1 MSLLLLLET
10 PVFPPLALV
19 LLFVVYMVLRPS
31 RGGKVVDT
39 EEDGARLSD
48 DEVKGL
54 IDRAI
59 EAKKRQDLLK
69 AGWLYEQGKLWV
81 KAAECYQ
88 SAGDG
93 LWAAELFTRGG
104 AHRRAGELY
113 RLKGYAL
120 EAGRTLEQ
128 GGLLGDAGVNYA
140 VAGDL
145 PRAARLF
152 EQAGR
157 PEQAAELYF
166 RLGMFHQAGS
176 LFEKARSRSRAADS
190 YERMIETL
198 GRKTLQADVQIARI
212 LEKEGRHDATIRF
225 LEAVGEV
232 MAALRTAIRHGR
244 DDEALRLYRKYRE
257 ILAGPLLKGAS
268 EGKLSA
274 TVLADL
280 FERAGDHVPAARMA
294 QVLGQWRRV
303 AELYEKAGRDDKAGT
318 AWEEAGELREAALA
332 YERADRFHRAAE
344 LFEERGEPVRA
355 IHCYRQGGN
364 HFAAGS
370 LYEKVGEV
378 ENAISAYQSVDPGD
392 ERWRSSRVRLAH
404 LLRTANRGG
413 LAVDTFIELLSSR
426 RPTHEDMDDL
436 QALAELLAEE
446 TRFGEAAATW
456 FTMAGINAMRE
467 GVDASYARTK
477 EQARKQNQEIPRAFP
492 FVPPVEPA
500 PPASA
505 ERPVREA
512 ARTAQLHAS
521 LDEPSE
527 STFESGPQGVASGE
541 DSALPDG
548 VTATPFPPRNVV
560 LDGEPDELGDRNSVF
575 AGEGSQLVPKDTLVS
590 FEAFIDGFTDENL
603 PQDSREEDSVV
614 EVVDDEEDADP
625 ISEDPISEE
634 MAWKPSVAE
643 EDSLT
648 PGLDGPPVWEE
659 EAGDEWAADDGA
671 RPAAEDQSWGMRPE
685 FGAASSEED
694 LSWSGNLDEDAGGEP
709 ADAWDVSPA
718 AETEIP
724 DLAQGQDSFVSGVLA
739 TGSYGAEDAPSGS
752 PLDSFEVFQIFDKRE
767 RFLVEQFLEFREAE
781 AGEVVLGQDDE
792 RDGLVL
798 LLKGEMEVQV
808 SDGPSRAVRA
818 VALLGEEMLL
828 RGELPDVT
836 VRARTQVQCWVLSRS
851 AARALA
857 DRERE
862 VALRLAKALRTLL

>member
-1 MSLLLLLET
+1 VSLLLLLET
-10 PVFPPLALV
+10 PVFPPLTLV
-19 LLFVVYMVLRPS
+19 LLIVAYVLLRPS
-31 RGGKVVDT
+31 KGGKVVDT
-39 EEDGARLSD
+39 GEEGARLSD

-69 AGWLYEQGKLWV
+69 AGWMYEQGKLWV

-113 RLKGYAL
+113 RLNGYAL

-166 RLGMFHQAGS
+166 RLGMFHQAGK
-176 LFEKARSRSRAADS
+176 LFEEARNQSRAADS

-198 GRKTLQADVQIARI
+198 GRKTLEADVQIARI
-212 LEKEGRHDATIRF
+212 LEKAGRHDATIRF

-303 AELYEKAGRDDKAGT
+303 AELYEQAGKDDKAGA

-332 YERADRFHRAAE
+332 YERADQFHRAAE

-355 IHCYRQGGN
+355 IHCYRQDGN
-364 HFAAGS
+364 HFAAAA
-370 LYEKVGEV
+370 LYEKVGEMD
-378 ENAISAYQSVDPGD
+378 NAISAYQSVDPED
-392 ERWRSSRVRLAH
+392 DRWRRSRIRLAH
-404 LLRTANRGG
+404 LLREAKRDG
-413 LAVDTFIELLSSR
+413 LAIDTFIELLSGQ
-426 RPTHEDMDDL
+426 RPARGDMNDL
-436 QALAELLAEE
+436 HALAELLTEGG
-446 TRFGEAAATW
+446 RFGEAAATW
-456 FTMAGINAMRE
+456 FTMAGIDAMRE

-477 EQARKQNQEIPRAFP
+477 EQARETGQEIPAAFP
-492 FVPPVEPA
+492 FVPPPEPA
-500 PPASA
+500 RPAAPEPP
-505 ERPVREA
+505 PREA
-512 ARTAQLHAS
+512 QLPS
-521 LDEPSE
+521 SFDEPSE
-527 STFESGPQGVASGE
+527 PAFDSGPQGVATGE
-541 DSALPDG
+541 ENALPMG
-548 VTATPFPPRNVV
+548 VTPAPHPTREGAPAPAADPID
-560 LDGEPDELGDRNSVF
+560 LDDRHSAF
-575 AGEGSQLVPKDTLVS
+575 DGEGSQLVPKDTLVS

-603 PQDSREEDSVV
+603 PQDSREEDSIV
-614 EVVDDEEDADP
+614 EVVDDDP
-625 ISEDPISEE
+625 AGDPPSEDPISEE
-634 MAWKPSVAE
+634 MQWKPSVGE
-643 EDSLT
+643 EDSLE
-648 PGLDGPPVWEE
+648 PGVDGPPMWEDE
-659 EAGDEWAADDGA
+659 GGDDEWAADDVGGQ
-671 RPAAEDQSWGMRPE
+671 PAEEESWGMRPE
-685 FGAASSEED
+685 FGAASEED

-709 ADAWDVSPA
+709 ADAWDQPGSRDSA
-718 AETEIP
+718 SP
-724 DLAQGQDSFVSGVLA
+724 DLAEGQDSFVSGVLA
-739 TGSYGAEDAPSGS
+739 TGSYGAEEAPSGS
-752 PLDSFEVFQIFDKRE
+752 PLDSFEVFRIFDKRE

-781 AGEVVLGQDDE
+781 PGEVVLGQDDE

-798 LLKGEMEVQV
+798 LLDGEMEIRRENAPARTVQ
-808 SDGPSRAVRA
+808 A

-828 RGELPDVT
+828 HGELPDVT
-836 VRARTQVQCWVLSRS
+836 VRASTPTQCWVLSRA

-862 VALRLAKALRTLL
+862 VALRLAKALRTLV